1 MNKLVIGTRASKLAL
16 AQAESVKKSLTQ
28 LDSNLQIG
36 LKEIT
41 TRGDRIL
48 DKPLAEI
55 DGKGLFLK
63 EIEKYL
69 LEGSIDLAVHSLKD
83 VPVDLPRGLKLAG
96 YPAREDPRDVLVAT
110 GCTYLRDL
118 PPGAVVGTGSL
129 RRKAQLL
136 QRRSDLKILPVRGN
150 VNTRLDKL
158 KKGEFQALILAA
170 AGLRRLGLE
179 DLISSYFSP
188 LDFLPAAGQG
198 ALAVEIRQ
206 GDQRIEE
213 LIARLEDEDTA
224 IQVRAERALL
234 SDLGGGCHV
243 PIGCHARIKTD
254 KLELSAMVAAPDGSE
269 YYRQRLQGPKEK
281 YREIARELADKLL
294 EAGAEELL
302 GEDYNYE

>member
-1 MNKLVIGTRASKLAL
+1 MNKLIIGTRASNLAL
-16 AQAESVKKSLTQ
+16 AQADTVKKSLEEF
-28 LDSNLQIG
+28 DSNLQIEIR
-36 LKEIT
+36 KIT
-41 TRGDRIL
+41 TKGDRIL
-48 DKPLAEI
+48 NKPLAEI
-55 DGKGLFLK
+55 EGKGLFLK

-96 YPAREDPRDVLVAT
+96 YPFREDPRDVLVAPNAAN
-110 GCTYLRDL
+110 LRDL
-118 PPGAVVGTGSL
+118 PPDAVVGTGSL

-136 QRRSDLKILPVRGN
+136 QRRSDLKIIPVRGN
-150 VNTRLDKL
+150 VNTRLEKL
-158 KKGEFQALILAA
+158 QQGEFQALILAA
-170 AGLRRLGLE
+170 AGLKRLGLE
-179 DLISSYFSP
+179 DCISCYFSP

-206 GDQRIEE
+206 GDKEIEK
-213 LIARLEDEDTA
+213 LITELEDENIS

-243 PIGCHARIKTD
+243 PIGCHGRVQADR
-254 KLELSAMVAAPDGSE
+254 LELSAMVGAPDGSE
-269 YYRQRLQGPKEK
+269 YYRKRLQGPKVR

-302 GEDYNYE
+302 GEDI